1 MKRTLRW
8 LLVILILLNVVAA
21 IHAFK
26 FTHYSNDV
34 SAKTDARQLTA
45 ADKIKILFTG
55 VNNPKPLNQTKPSDA
70 YKHIVLKG
78 RGDIDC
84 WFLDKDSSKGTV
96 IIFHGFSGEK
106 SGMVQKA
113 EILHSMGY
121 KVILA
126 DFVGS
131 GASSGNQVTL
141 GYKEAEDVKVCADY
155 CKEQGEQNIYLLG
168 TSMGAAAILRAV
180 HEKYVSPKGIMIEC
194 PFGTM
199 YDAVAI
205 RFDMMHVPKF
215 PMAHMLMFWGGLENG
230 FWAYNHNPQDYAKA
244 VICPALLMF
253 GEKDDRVTRAEIDRV
268 YQNLA
273 GKKQLVLFP
282 ESGHESYL
290 IAHKNDW
297 TETVKQFLNTN

>member
-1 MKRTLRW
+1 MKRILRW
-8 LLVILILLNVVAA
+8 LFVIFILLNIVAA
-21 IHAFK
+21 IHAYK
-26 FTHYSNDV
+26 FTHYSNEV
-34 SAKTDARQLTA
+34 SAKTDARQLTT

-55 VNNPKPLNQTKPSDA
+55 VNNPKPKNQPKPHA
-70 YKHIVLKG
+70 YQHLVLKG
-78 RGDIDC
+78 RGNIDC
-84 WFLDKDSSKGTV
+84 WLLDKDSSKGTI

-106 SGMVQKA
+106 SGMVEKA
-113 EILHSMGY
+113 EILHAMGY
-121 KVILA
+121 KVMLA

-141 GYKEAEDVKVCADY
+141 GYNEAEDVKVCADY
-155 CKEQGEQNIYLLG
+155 CKLQGEQNIYLLG

-180 HEKYVSPKGIMIEC
+180 HEQYVNPKAIMIEC

-230 FWAYNHNPQDYAKA
+230 FWAYNHNPQDYAK
-244 VICPALLMF
+244 VVTCPALLMF
-253 GEKDDRVTRAEIDRV
+253 GEKDDRVTRTEIDRV

-297 TETVKQFLNTN
+297 TEAVNQFLNTN